1 MKDLASLQ
9 EEFQR
14 AVIDGDDAVLA
25 ELVDTSKENRAV
37 LLNVYRNAY
46 TERLVEFLSNDY
58 EKLYAYLGEEQFG
71 QMAHGFITANPS
83 ATSNARW
90 FGVRLPEFLRE
101 TEPYRTLP
109 ELGDLAAL
117 ERALNDVFD
126 APDAPVLDLADLT
139 VVPADGWPRLT
150 FAPHP
155 ATRRLDHPTNATDI
169 WKALHN
175 EEAPPETKI
184 LGETRQVI
192 VYRSGGM
199 ASFRPLPSDEAMM
212 WDEAAKGVRFSV
224 LCEMLSI
231 YGGEE
236 NAAGR
241 AAQHL
246 QRWISSGLLTRFELE
261 S

>member
-14 AVIDGDDAVLA
+14 AVIEGDDAVLA

-46 TERLVEFLSNDY
+46 TGRLMEFLAHDY
-58 EKLYAYLGEEQFG
+58 EKLYAFLGEEQFRDLSR
-71 QMAHGFITANPS
+71 GFIGANPS
-83 ATSNARW
+83 ATPNARW
-90 FGVRLPEFLRE
+90 FGAKLPEFLRE
-101 TEPYRTLP
+101 TDPYRTLP
-109 ELGDLAAL
+109 ELGDLADL

-126 APDAPVLDLADLT
+126 APDEPVLDLADLT
-139 VVPADGWPRLT
+139 VVPPDGWPELSFT
-150 FAPHP
+150 PHP
-155 ATRRLDHPTNATDI
+155 ATRRLDQSTNATDI
-169 WKALHN
+169 WRALQN
-175 EEAPPETKI
+175 EDTPPETKT
-184 LGETRQVI
+184 LGETRQII

-199 ASFRPLPSDEAMM
+199 ASFRPMPSDEAMM

-246 QRWISSGLLTRFELE
+246 QEWINSGLLTRFTRDT
-261 S
+261 

>member
-14 AVIDGDDAVLA
+14 AVMDGDDAVLA

-46 TERLVEFLSNDY
+46 TGRLMDFLINDY
-58 EKLYAYLGEEQFG
+58 EKLYAFLGDEQFRD
-71 QMAHGFITANPS
+71 MSRGFIAANPS
-83 ATSNARW
+83 ATPNARW
-90 FGVRLPEFLRE
+90 FGTKLPEFLRE

-109 ELGDLAAL
+109 ELGDLADL

-126 APDAPVLDLADLT
+126 APDEPVLDLADLS
-139 VVPADGWPRLT
+139 VVPPDGWPQLAFT
-150 FAPHP
+150 PHP
-155 ATRRLDHPTNATDI
+155 ATRRLDQSTNATEI
-169 WKALHN
+169 WRALQN
-175 EEAPPETKI
+175 EKTPPKTKTP
-184 LGETRQVI
+184 GETRQII
-192 VYRSGGM
+192 VYRSNGM
-199 ASFRPLPSDEAMM
+199 ASFRPMPSDEAMM
-212 WDEAAKGVRFSV
+212 WDEASKGVRFSV

-236 NAAGR
+236 NAATR

-246 QRWISSGLLTRFELE
+246 QGWISSGLLTCFARED
-261 S
+261 